1 MFITDKR
8 QPYCIILTISHFSY
22 QDPTVIFP

>member
-8 QPYCIILTISHFSY
+8 QTYRIILIINHFSY